1 MMDAHVPNRTK
12 TGLSWARWALCL
24 AADIGRHWDPQLAF
38 VYYRAMTQKGKCHQQ
53 AVMEVAIH
61 LLWRLARIVRTGQP
75 YEFRGPNGHPM
86 PLARDRQ
93 RLIAE
98 QYTVPDSV
106 RNRTRSRRPA

>member
-12 TGLSWARWALCL
+12 TGFSWALYL

-53 AVMEVAIH
+53 AVVEVAIH

-75 YEFRGPNGHPM
+75 YEFRDPNGELM

-93 RLIAE
+93 RLITE

-106 RNRTRSRRPA
+106 RNRTRSHRPG